1 LISSTPHHARWEK
14 RHVST
19 NEPLSFVK
27 HHRAILL
34 RYVIEYRNS
43 ADNGVDLAAKA
54 NDSIDLPA
62 PVSLGV
68 RNWLQVLS
76 FFVGKFRL

>member
-1 LISSTPHHARWEK
+1 M
-14 RHVST
+14 
-19 NEPLSFVK
+19 
-27 HHRAILL
+27 